1 MHTPTVK
8 RVLGFTFIVLLVM
21 AILIWGV
28 GLETLK
34 ARQVDLI
41 YLGQQ
46 HLFLVFTS
54 LFLDRKSVV

>member
-8 RVLGFTFIVLLVM
+8 RVLGFTFIVLLVL
-21 AILIWGV
+21 AILTWGV

-46 HLFLVFTS
+46 HLF
-54 LFLDRKSVV
+54 